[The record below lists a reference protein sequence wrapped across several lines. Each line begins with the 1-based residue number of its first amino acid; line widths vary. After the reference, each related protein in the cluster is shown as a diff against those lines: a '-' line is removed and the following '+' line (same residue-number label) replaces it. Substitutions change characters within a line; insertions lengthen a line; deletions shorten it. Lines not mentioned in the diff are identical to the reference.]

1 MSIDISKVKKASVN
15 TSKKRE
21 SKSISDILK
30 QDISLLGNSLDDSKK
45 EAFYMELEILLTA
58 GVDIK
63 TALEL
68 IVRELPKE
76 KDKELFEKIKE
87 DVVKKGIPL
96 SQAMKDSG
104 KFSAYE
110 YFSIQI
116 GEETGK
122 IHTIL
127 KELSSYYHSMIK
139 QKRQVVGALTYPAIM
154 IATSIG
160 VLVFMLA
167 FVVPMLSDM
176 YKRVGQDLP
185 FLTQVIIDISDFVL
199 KYFYVG
205 FILIAGLV
213 IFIFKNRKKEW
224 YRKYSTNMI
233 LRIPLFKKLIQKIYL
248 ARFCNSMALLLGSR
262 IPIVRALGLVK
273 QMIDF
278 YPIEIAI
285 PVIEKDILQGIPLN
299 KSMSNFNIFY
309 PRMVS
314 LIKVG
319 EEVNRL
325 EFFFSNISKQYT
337 EEVEH
342 DTSML
347 SKMIEP
353 SLLLFIGVVVGVILV
368 AMYLPLIKLGTTIQ

>member
-1 MSIDISKVKKASVN
+1 MSIDISKLKRTSGN
-15 TSKKRE
+15 TSQKKE
-21 SKSISDILK
+21 SKSISEILS
-30 QDISLLGNSLDDSKK
+30 QDISLFGNNLGDDKK
-45 EAFYMELEILLTA
+45 EAFYMELEILLSA

-76 KDKELFEKIKE
+76 KDKQLFEKIKD

-96 SQAMKDSG
+96 SEAMKDSG

-127 KELSSYYHSMIK
+127 KELSSYYHSMIR
-139 QKRQVVGALTYPAIM
+139 QKRQVVSALTYPAIM
-154 IATSIG
+154 ITTSVG

-205 FILIAGLV
+205 FLLIAGLV

-224 YRKYSTNMI
+224 YREYSTKMI

-248 ARFCNSMALLLGSR
+248 ARFCNSMALLLGSK
-262 IPIVRALGLVK
+262 IPIVRALSLVK

-278 YPIEIAI
+278 YPIEVAI
-285 PVIEKDILQGIPLN
+285 PVIENDILKGTPLN
-299 KSMSNFNIFY
+299 KSMANFKIFY

-353 SLLLFIGVVVGVILV
+353 LLLLFIGVVVGVILV

>member
-127 KELSSYYHSMIK
+127 KELSSYYHSMRK

>member
-1 MSIDISKVKKASVN
+1 MITTSV
-15 TSKKRE
+15 
-21 SKSISDILK
+21 
-30 QDISLLGNSLDDSKK
+30 
-45 EAFYMELEILLTA
+45 
-58 GVDIK
+58 
-63 TALEL
+63 
-68 IVRELPKE
+68 
-76 KDKELFEKIKE
+76 
-87 DVVKKGIPL
+87 
-96 SQAMKDSG
+96 
-104 KFSAYE
+104 
-110 YFSIQI
+110 
-116 GEETGK
+116 
-122 IHTIL
+122 
-127 KELSSYYHSMIK
+127 
-139 QKRQVVGALTYPAIM
+139 
-154 IATSIG
+154 G

-199 KYFYVG
+199 KYFFVG
-205 FILIAGLV
+205 FLLIVSLV

-224 YRKYSTNMI
+224 YREYSTKMI
-233 LRIPLFKKLIQKIYL
+233 LRMPLFKKLIQKIYL
-248 ARFCNSMALLLGSR
+248 ARFCNSMALLLGSK

-278 YPIEIAI
+278 YPIEVAI

-299 KSMSNFNIFY
+299 KSMANFKIFY

-353 SLLLFIGVVVGVILV
+353 LLLLFIGVVVGVILV
-368 AMYLPLIKLGTTIQ
+368 AMYLPLIKLGSTIQ